1 MRGGSLTRFQP
12 EQRGSGKWFSSVKQ
26 GVKDLG
32 QAALMG
38 AIQGIRA
45 SKNNKNLQ
53 ASAIQGLKKGLK
65 RGMKR
70 KATAVSRGNPKK
82 RKQIKDI
89 FGV

>member
-1 MRGGSLTRFQP
+1 MHGGSLTRFQP
-12 EQRGSGKWFSSVKQ
+12 EQRGGAKWFSSLKQ

-32 QAALMG
+32 QAALLG
-38 AIQGIRA
+38 AIQGIRT
-45 SKNNKNLQ
+45 SKNNNNLQ
-53 ASAIQGLKKGLK
+53 ASAIRGLKKGLK